1 MIDFIYIQ
9 NYTSNMLVYNTY
21 NTISIQSF
29 KKIIDKIC
37 ISKEIYNNII
47 VIKTDISMNY
57 IMKIL
62 GYSSKQYGIRQN
74 IIIRILNT

>member
-1 MIDFIYIQ
+1 MI
-9 NYTSNMLVYNTY
+9 VYNTY
-21 NTISIQSF
+21 NSLSVQSF

-47 VIKTDISMNY
+47 AIKTDISMNN
-57 IMKIL
+57 IMNIL

-74 IIIRILNT
+74 IIIRILST

>member
-9 NYTSNMLVYNTY
+9 NYTSNMMVYNTY
-21 NTISIQSF
+21 NSLSVQSF

-37 ISKEIYNNII
+37 ISKEIYNYII
-47 VIKTDISMNY
+47 VIKTDISMNN
-57 IMKIL
+57 IMDIL

>member
-9 NYTSNMLVYNTY
+9 NYTSNMIVYNTY
-21 NTISIQSF
+21 NSLSVQSF

-47 VIKTDISMNY
+47 AIKTDISMNN
-57 IMKIL
+57 IMNIL

-74 IIIRILNT
+74 IIIRILST